1 MLLCGC
7 ASNRGGGNAS
17 QMTWEFRGSCAY
29 NSQTENRDEPK
40 GNVTLNVNGESYQII
55 SRAKGYYREL
65 DPKEFP
71 DYGLPSNTL
80 IAAKSWYAGSGDLL
94 LVMKKSNQLEVYRQ
108 EIDEREDNEYPAE
121 KVLTIP
127 L

>member
-1 MLLCGC
+1 
-7 ASNRGGGNAS
+7 
-17 QMTWEFRGSCAY
+17 MTWEFRGSCAY

-65 DPKEFP
+65 DPKEFS

-80 IAAKSWYAGSGDLL
+80 IAAKSWHAGFGNLL
-94 LVMKKSNQLEVYRQ
+94 FVMRHSNQLEVYRQ
-108 EIDEREDNEYPAE
+108 DMNESKDNEYPVE
-121 KVLTIP
+121 KVSTIP
-127 L
+127 I